1 MEQENFRHKLTFRV
15 LFHEVDL
22 LGVVNNAVYFSYFET
37 ARLEYLKQIG
47 FWKEIGEM
55 AKEDKVFIMVHNDC
69 DYMES
74 ALYDDELT
82 VLTRIK
88 YIRNSSF
95 GFEHLIVKNSSGN
108 IIARGH
114 GAMTHIYFRDRK
126 SIPLPQTFRE
136 AVTKFEGSLPE

>member
-1 MEQENFRHKLTFRV
+1 MENDNFRHKLTFRV
-15 LFHEVDL
+15 QFHEVDL

-47 FWKEIGEM
+47 FWKEIGQM
-55 AKEDKVFIMVHNDC
+55 AKENRVFIMVHNDC
-69 DYMES
+69 DYKES

-82 VLTRIK
+82 VMTRIK

-95 GFEHLIVKNSSGN
+95 GFEHLVIKNSSGN

-114 GAMTHIYFRDRK
+114 GSMAHINFLEK
-126 SIPLPQTFRE
+126 NPIPLPQAFRE
-136 AVTKFEGSLPE
+136 AVAEFEGSQPE